1 MPTYRF
7 RNKKTNEVY
16 DTFMSYEQMLKHR
29 KKRNIEQV
37 FVAPKIFRLNDMGGP
52 EDQFRE
58 WCKMKPDEI
67 DTSKSKNFRQ
77 SKKEYMYGYKED
89 K

>member
-16 DTFMSYEQMLKHR
+16 DSVMSYDDMLKYR

-37 FVAPKIFRLNDMGGP
+37 FVAPKIFRL
-52 EDQFRE
+52 
-58 WCKMKPDEI
+58 
-67 DTSKSKNFRQ
+67 
-77 SKKEYMYGYKED
+77 
-89 K
+89 